1 MKYCFISFTI
11 FALILSTSLAFA
23 DHSPRKMMR
32 YMKAYSKLSITK
44 KLGPYDINF
53 KQYGTLPKAVE
64 TTVENKKFDQIF
76 GDKFNVYLLPVEG
89 NNYWGK
95 MRVCHSL

>member
-1 MKYCFISFTI
+1 MSFSV
-11 FALILSTSLAFA
+11 FALIFTTSFAFA

-44 KLGPYDINF
+44 KLGPYDVNF

-76 GDKFNVYLLPVEG
+76 GDKVNISYSIR
-89 NNYWGK
+89 NI
-95 MRVCHSL
+95 R